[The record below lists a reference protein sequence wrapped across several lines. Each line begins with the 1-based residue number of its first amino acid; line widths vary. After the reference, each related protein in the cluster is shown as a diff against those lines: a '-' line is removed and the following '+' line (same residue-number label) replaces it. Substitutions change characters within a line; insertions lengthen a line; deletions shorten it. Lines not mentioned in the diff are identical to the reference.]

1 MRISRVVYAALLIVI
16 GLVVQVSVLARLGLP
31 GAVPD
36 LLLVI
41 VVALAMTYGP
51 TSGCVIGFSA
61 GLCADL
67 APPADHAAGR
77 YAFVLCLAGYFA
89 GLFASRSTRRSI
101 LTPIMVVAVAAA
113 ATTML
118 YAGVGALVGDTAAR
132 QVGLPKLMFTAV
144 VYDVILAPFVL
155 PWVMAL
161 ARRIDPQPML
171 SGLSRPR

>member
-1 MRISRVVYAALLIVI
+1 LRISRVLYAALLIVV
-16 GLVVQVSVLARLGLP
+16 GLVVQVSVFARLGLP

-36 LLLVI
+36 LLLLVVI
-41 VVALAMTYGP
+41 SLAMTYGP
-51 TSGCVIGFSA
+51 TPGCVIGFAA

-89 GLFASRSTRRSI
+89 GLFASRGTRRSI
-101 LTPIMVVAVAAA
+101 LTPIAVVAVAAA
-113 ATTML
+113 ATTVL

-132 QVGLPKLMFTAV
+132 EVGLTKLMLTAV
-144 VYDVILAPFVL
+144 LYDTILAPFVV

-161 ARRIDPQPML
+161 ARRVDPQPML
-171 SGLSRPR
+171 SGLSR